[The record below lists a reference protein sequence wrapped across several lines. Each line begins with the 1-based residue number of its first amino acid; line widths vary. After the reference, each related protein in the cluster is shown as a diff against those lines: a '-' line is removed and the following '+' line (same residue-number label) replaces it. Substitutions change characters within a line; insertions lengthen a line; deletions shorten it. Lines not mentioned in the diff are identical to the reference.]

1 MMEYLTRWAVTVA
14 LDQADSESIATAM
27 LFEIVLKFE
36 PPKKLITDSE
46 LSITSVVMQ
55 VLAQRLQLRHATN
68 SVEHFRQVA
77 L

>member
-46 LSITSVVMQ
+46 LSITSDVMQ